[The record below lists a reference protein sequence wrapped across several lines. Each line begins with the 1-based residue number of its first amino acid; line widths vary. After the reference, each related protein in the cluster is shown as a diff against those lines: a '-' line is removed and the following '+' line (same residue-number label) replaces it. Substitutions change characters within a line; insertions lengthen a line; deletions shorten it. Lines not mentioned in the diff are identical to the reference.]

1 MDVDRYNFEH
11 GIPLTPMEFYKGD
24 DAPVDE
30 AQMTELLKVGLEN
43 TKYSGEYGS
52 VSEYDDDAVFE
63 GQVNPVEVAQEH
75 SDDVPEPVSEYAKA
89 VMASTLKDYY
99 DDHKKE
105 LGFSSFALFEEA
117 FESYDM
123 DEEALSNI
131 YGYLY
136 EMLSWEASVFYKI
149 EASVIE
155 VYDGERRDNAV
166 YHLAGNFIYVYGP
179 DGETIAYSNETIIDT
194 EDAKWK
200 KKLNAFCEDLHD
212 QIPNFFG

>member
-1 MDVDRYNFEH
+1 M
-11 GIPLTPMEFYKGD
+11 
-24 DAPVDE
+24 
-30 AQMTELLKVGLEN
+30 
-43 TKYSGEYGS
+43 
-52 VSEYDDDAVFE
+52 
-63 GQVNPVEVAQEH
+63 
-75 SDDVPEPVSEYAKA
+75 
-89 VMASTLKDYY
+89 
-99 DDHKKE
+99 
-105 LGFSSFALFEEA
+105 FEEA

-123 DEEALSNI
+123 DEEVLSNI
-131 YGYLY
+131 YDYLY
-136 EMLSWEASVFYKI
+136 EMLSWEAMVFYKI

-166 YHLAGNFIYVYGP
+166 YHLAGNLRYVYGP